1 MNSQFVLI
9 VMLVTNF
16 FILYYSALLPVN
28 VLIFPD
34 AGQTFLNNYFDFAD
48 ITNVSANS
56 ELQISQG
63 MNTSVTA
70 LITPNQNPISQVVQF
85 LTDGLLM
92 IISIVSLFTP
102 FPIMSVFY
110 TLGLPI
116 YVYVPVVITTF
127 ITWVWSLME
136 FVRGSKWGGA

>member
-34 AGQTFLNNYFDFAD
+34 AGQTFLNNYFDFSD
-48 ITNVSANS
+48 IANVTANS